1 MTSIPQHDVIKAAP
15 AALARAAGS
24 PYLKG
29 MLDTAHE
36 GAIQESAVPTRLPL
50 GGVAFGVIA
59 GSAVLVAAILLGASV
74 LWLHYGTAVFFEMI
88 TSGIAAC
95 F

>member
-1 MTSIPQHDVIKAAP
+1 VIGAAP
-15 AALARAAGS
+15 AALARTAGW
-24 PYLKG
+24 PYLED
-29 MLDTAHE
+29 MLDTAHQGSIQE
-36 GAIQESAVPTRLPL
+36 GAVATRRPL
-50 GGVAFGVIA
+50 GGVAFGIIA

-74 LWLHYGTAVFFEMI
+74 LWIHYGTAVFFEMI

>member
-1 MTSIPQHDVIKAAP
+1 VIKAAP
-15 AALARAAGS
+15 AALARRAGW
-24 PYLKG
+24 PYLG
-29 MLDTAHE
+29 VMLDTAHQ
-36 GAIQESAVPTRLPL
+36 GSIQESAVPTPRPMN
-50 GGVAFGVIA
+50 GAAFGILA
-59 GSAVLVAAILLGASV
+59 GSVVLVAAILLGAAV

>member
-1 MTSIPQHDVIKAAP
+1 VIGAAP
-15 AALARAAGS
+15 AALARAAGG
-24 PYLKG
+24 PYLEG
-29 MLDTAHE
+29 MLDTAHQ
-36 GAIQESAVPTRLPL
+36 GSIQESAVATRRPL

-74 LWLHYGTAVFFEMI
+74 LWIHYGTAVFFEMI

>member
-1 MTSIPQHDVIKAAP
+1 VIRAAL
-15 AALARAAGS
+15 AVLARAAGW
-24 PYLKG
+24 PYLGG
-29 MLDTAHE
+29 MLDTAQQ
-36 GAIQESAVPTRLPL
+36 GSIQESAAPPRRPM
-50 GGVAFGVIA
+50 GGVAFGIIA

-74 LWLHYGTAVFFEMI
+74 LWIHYGTAVFFEMI

>member
-1 MTSIPQHDVIKAAP
+1 MIRAAP
-15 AALARAAGS
+15 AVLAGAAGW
-24 PYLKG
+24 PYLEG
-29 MLDTAHE
+29 MLDTAHQ
-36 GAIQESAVPTRLPL
+36 GSIQTSAVPTRRPL
-50 GGVAFGVIA
+50 GAVAFGIIA

-74 LWLHYGTAVFFEMI
+74 LWIHYGTAVFFEMI

>member
-1 MTSIPQHDVIKAAP
+1 VIRAAP
-15 AALARAAGS
+15 AVLARAAGW

-29 MLDTAHE
+29 MLDTAHQ
-36 GAIQESAVPTRLPL
+36 GSIQESAVPTPRPL
-50 GGVAFGVIA
+50 GGVAFGIIA
-59 GSAVLVAAILLGASV
+59 GGAVLVAAMLLGAAA
-74 LWLHYGTAVFFEMI
+74 LWIHYGTAVFFEMI